1 MNPES
6 FFSGLRKDLSPD
18 AEIKDRIHKRVQSR
32 MSPGE
37 NMFAD
42 LRKDIAPQSQLQKT
56 IWKRIA
62 PSIEMPVDETFKNIK
77 DSLQPTASFKEV
89 LRARMLRSFQS
100 LEPVQPEAA
109 GPVMLKWVASFA
121 LVALLIQT
129 SPMLFI
135 ASSTVAKT
143 EVLLLPTRGEV
154 SVSIG
159 GMWQKVEHELV
170 LEPGM
175 MLRTHDGE
183 ASIILHDD
191 GVIRMAEK
199 TTIKLEDL
207 RDRSSVAS
215 ALDPILTVFTGKI
228 WLQGLVPS
236 QLPGIT
242 VASSFGTITVNKG
255 SVSIAED
262 DYVDI
267 EVYDRSAMV
276 IRNGEETYL
285 TAGERT
291 QLVED
296 NPIFLVK
303 KLPNKWHQYTWA
315 DQNLQRDAV
324 HRHGIAQQQHERRIA
339 QAGILPTSRL
349 YPVKR
354 FAELMDVM
362 MTFDTEIRVQ
372 KRLQVAETRLNEAA
386 ALIYE
391 GENADVAL
399 SAYTETVKL
408 LAEDFEQGSL
418 AQLLIQQAISES
430 AAQYSAVQPGDES
443 YVITKTVLEASG
455 EETAKGTLLLDG
467 LAMLVRAVDEGD
479 SNIVRS
485 VWLDLQPYLL
495 TLEEED
501 IAMHPLMYKE
511 AKTLLAFLA
520 TSLHVASNRG
530 VDIDAELLSD
540 IASYLPPPT
549 DTTTVVL
556 SEEEVMEIVMGIKKK
571 IFLYNLTHS
580 RINQFIAEMKAL
592 DGHPDQGR
600 ILRRLAMTL
609 PDGPESFPDKVYK
622 EIVKLRW
629 ENVGSTI

>member
-18 AEIKDRIHKRVQSR
+18 AEMKDRIHKRIQSR

-37 NMFAD
+37 NMFAE
-42 LRKDIAPQSQLQKT
+42 LRKGIEPRPQLQKT

-62 PSIEMPVDETFKNIK
+62 PSIEMPVADTFEKIK
-77 DSLQPTASFKEV
+77 GSLHPAEGFKET
-89 LRARMLRSFQS
+89 LRVRVLRSFQS
-100 LEPVQPEAA
+100 LEPVQAESA
-109 GPVMLKWVASFA
+109 GPIALKWVASFA
-121 LVALLIQT
+121 LVALLVQT

-135 ASSTVAKT
+135 ASPTVAKT

-159 GMWQKVEHELV
+159 GMWQTVEHELV

-183 ASIILHDD
+183 ASILLHDD

-207 RDRSSVAS
+207 RDRSSVVS
-215 ALDPILTVFTGKI
+215 GLEPILTVYTGKI

-242 VASSFGTITVNKG
+242 VASSFGTVTVNKG

-276 IRNGEETYL
+276 MRNNEESYL

-291 QLVED
+291 QLAED
-296 NPIFLVK
+296 NPVFLIK
-303 KLPNKWHQYTWA
+303 KIPNKWYQYSWA
-315 DQNLQRDAV
+315 DQNLKRDAV

-372 KRLQVAETRLNEAA
+372 KRLHLAETRLNEAA

-391 GENADVAL
+391 GEDADIAL
-399 SAYTETVKL
+399 SDYTETVQL
-408 LAEDFEQGSL
+408 LANDYEEGSL
-418 AQLLIQQAISES
+418 AQLLIKQAITES

-443 YVITKTVLEASG
+443 YVITKTVLEVSE

-467 LAMLVRAVDEGD
+467 LAMLVRAVDEGRSD
-479 SNIVRS
+479 IVRT
-485 VWLDLQPYLL
+485 VWSDLQPYLL
-495 TLEEED
+495 VLEEED
-501 IAMHPLMYKE
+501 IALHPLMYKE

-520 TSLHVASNRG
+520 TSLHVASSRG
-530 VDIDAELLSD
+530 VDIDATLLSD
-540 IASYLPPPT
+540 IASYLPPPS

-556 SEEEVMEIVMGIKKK
+556 SEEEVMEIVMGIKEK
-571 IFLYNLTHS
+571 IFVYDMTKS
-580 RINQFIAEMKAL
+580 RINQFIAEMRAL
-592 DGHPDQGR
+592 EGHPDQGR

>member
-1 MNPES
+1 
-6 FFSGLRKDLSPD
+6 
-18 AEIKDRIHKRVQSR
+18 
-32 MSPGE
+32 
-37 NMFAD
+37 
-42 LRKDIAPQSQLQKT
+42 
-56 IWKRIA
+56 
-62 PSIEMPVDETFKNIK
+62 
-77 DSLQPTASFKEV
+77 
-89 LRARMLRSFQS
+89 
-100 LEPVQPEAA
+100 
-109 GPVMLKWVASFA
+109 
-121 LVALLIQT
+121 
-129 SPMLFI
+129 
-135 ASSTVAKT
+135 
-143 EVLLLPTRGEV
+143 
-154 SVSIG
+154 
-159 GMWQKVEHELV
+159 
-170 LEPGM
+170 
-175 MLRTHDGE
+175 
-183 ASIILHDD
+183 
-191 GVIRMAEK
+191 
-199 TTIKLEDL
+199 
-207 RDRSSVAS
+207 
-215 ALDPILTVFTGKI
+215 
-228 WLQGLVPS
+228 
-236 QLPGIT
+236 
-242 VASSFGTITVNKG
+242 
-255 SVSIAED
+255 
-262 DYVDI
+262 
-267 EVYDRSAMV
+267 
-276 IRNGEETYL
+276 
-285 TAGERT
+285 
-291 QLVED
+291 
-296 NPIFLVK
+296 
-303 KLPNKWHQYTWA
+303 
-315 DQNLQRDAV
+315 
-324 HRHGIAQQQHERRIA
+324 
-339 QAGILPTSRL
+339 
-349 YPVKR
+349 
-354 FAELMDVM
+354 
-362 MTFDTEIRVQ
+362 
-372 KRLQVAETRLNEAA
+372 LNEAA